1 MSLDCPLGLFLKILC
16 QRLGSLASKYE
27 LHSAFF
33 AQNNDDSISSKTF
46 IYQWKRGTEVG
57 AYCVPRLYHG
67 FMF

>member
-1 MSLDCPLGLFLKILC
+1 MSLDCSFGLSLKILC
-16 QRLGSLASKYE
+16 RQLGSLASKYE

-33 AQNNDDSISSKTF
+33 AQHNDDS
-46 IYQWKRGTEVG
+46 TEVG